1 MMALS
6 QEEDDSVSASERY
19 DLKAYQFNQYFPQA
33 KNEKSKEQ
41 WLEEKREELG
51 LNSTKDRKRYSM
63 QDEDAEPR
71 YEISKLS
78 RMAKKDLD
86 ATNHDNLNEQERTYG
101 DGKSIGDDILEQNRS
116 SSLMENGGKQ
126 LDGRQM
132 SQYLKFTTDRD
143 QNLTPLE
150 DGIRQFNSGNLL
162 KPDGYSMPKQPVMGT
177 ENSTSLLP
185 GLAGLNQSNNEYT
198 SMLSALHQKRNSQ
211 NALAVH
217 RSHRMNEQ

>member
-1 MMALS
+1 
-6 QEEDDSVSASERY
+6 
-19 DLKAYQFNQYFPQA
+19 
-33 KNEKSKEQ
+33 
-41 WLEEKREELG
+41 
-51 LNSTKDRKRYSM
+51 M

-101 DGKSIGDDILEQNRS
+101 DGKSIGEDILEQNRS

-177 ENSTSLLP
+177 ENSTSMLP
-185 GLAGLNQSNNEYT
+185 GLAGVNSNNNEYS
-198 SMLSALHQKRNSQ
+198 SMLSNALNQKRNSQ
-211 NALAVH
+211 NALAVN
-217 RSHRMNEQ
+217 RSHRMNEQQRV